1 MVWVGLLELQEET
14 SIVFESFI
22 ANESTILDEG
32 LSHSMKWRTKDTRAP
47 PPTPPPSTHAMI
59 PVQDL
64 GEGGSSVLQGLED
77 RAQPLLVSLR
87 ATASSQ
93 RGLFSSL

>member
-1 MVWVGLLELQEET
+1 MVWVGLLEMQEEI
-14 SIVFESFI
+14 SIVFESFMP
-22 ANESTILDEG
+22 NESTILNEG
-32 LSHSMKWRTKDTRAP
+32 LRHSMQWRTNETRAP
-47 PPTPPPSTHAMI
+47 PPSPHAMI

-64 GEGGSSVLQGLED
+64 GEGGSSVLQGLEG

-93 RGLFSSL
+93 RGLFPSL